1 MVWRGWWLVAAGII
15 VRGGAAGQVIV
26 SPDSLHPSRHAEV
39 RLIALGDVNLGRS
52 VGKML
57 LRGDTLLPFKK
68 LADTL
73 FSYDVAFANLESP
86 LSDQNGET
94 EDPRSNYVFTGPP
107 VGAIAL
113 RRGGVTV
120 VATAN
125 NHALDYGRRGHAETL
140 KNLDSAGIAHAGS
153 GLIAADT
160 YAPARFTV
168 HGVRILLFA
177 CTDVMNIRSPGWDT
191 LVAAADTARLF
202 PQIRKWRDSADFVI
216 LSYHGGAEYTETPV
230 QRTILFTRSAAE
242 AGVDLVLGHHPHVP
256 FGVVREGKSI
266 VAHSL
271 GNCVFQQPSRFWTRH
286 GLALAVRLVVDGTDR
301 SVEVI
306 RCLPVRCGY
315 QPEILPPGADA
326 ARLLERVKRL
336 STGAAE
342 EWFTW
347 RSQETQESQ
356 VR

>member
-1 MVWRGWWLVAAGII
+1 MLRRGWWMVVGMILSD
-15 VRGGAAGQVIV
+15 GAAAQVSV
-26 SPDSLHPSRHAEV
+26 SSDTLHPPRHADV

-57 LRGDTLLPFKK
+57 LKGDTLLPFKK

-73 FSYDVAFANLESP
+73 LSYDVAFVNLESP

-107 VGAIAL
+107 AGAAAL
-113 RRGGVTV
+113 RRGGVTI

-125 NHALDYGRRGHAETL
+125 NHALDYGRRGHDETL
-140 KNLDSAGIAHAGS
+140 VNLDSAGIAHAGS
-153 GLIAADT
+153 GLTAAET
-160 YAPARFTV
+160 YAPAQLTIQ
-168 HGVRILLFA
+168 GVRILLFA
-177 CTDVMNIRSPGWDT
+177 CTDVMNIRPAGWDT
-191 LVAAADTARLF
+191 LVASADTARLF
-202 PQIRKWRDSADFVI
+202 PQIRKWRDSVDFVV
-216 LSYHGGAEYTETPV
+216 LSYHGGEEYTETPV
-230 QRTILFTRSAAE
+230 LRTRLFMRAAAE

-266 VAHSL
+266 LAHSL

-286 GLALAVRLVVDGTDR
+286 GLALAVRLVVDGAER
-301 SVEVI
+301 SVEVM
-306 RCLPVRCGY
+306 RCMPVRCGY

-326 ARLLERVKRL
+326 ARLLERVRHL

-347 RSQETQESQ
+347 RSQETHASQ
-356 VR
+356 AQ